1 MSISDRLDQIE
12 ARAEAATPAQA
23 ETSLSMDGFD
33 MHEDYP
39 EYGQGQLMNAYM
51 LGYNEGCADKPALVA
66 AVRAVLDVCEGLKE
80 AHRANPTQSYWY
92 GMEEAAHQVRN
103 AIATAL
109 GEEQ

>member
-1 MSISDRLDQIE
+1 MIQERLDQIE
-12 ARAEAATPAQA
+12 ARAQAATPAQA

-33 MHEDYP
+33 MREDYP

-51 LGYNEGCADKPALVA
+51 LGYDEGCADKPALVA
-66 AVRAVLDVCEGLKE
+66 AVRAALDVCEGLKE

>member
-66 AVRAVLDVCEGLKE
+66 ALRAVLDLHTESRFGPDLPHPYCGECGQML
-80 AHRANPTQSYWY
+80 PC
-92 GMEEAAHQVRN
+92 
-103 AIATAL
+103 ATRRTVTAAL
-109 GEEQ
+109 GEP